1 MIVFS
6 QSREVPKHQTTSNNK
21 VVIVV
26 LPWDEADGT
35 LIALEGNMT

>member
-1 MIVFS
+1 MTVFS
-6 QSREVPKHQTTSNNK
+6 QSEKYENIKQQGSYS
-21 VVIVV
+21 V